1 MDRVTSWMG
10 VVVMVPLMVGC
21 TEAPKPASTA
31 PAPSAVPVSQPG
43 LVSVTGKAPQGAVV
57 ALEST
62 ASSDAAFP
70 PGPVVMDQRGQQF
83 LPPLLVARVGQP
95 VEFRNGEGI
104 AHNVNVTRNVGGGV
118 EFNVSTDPG
127 QAYTHTFTT
136 AGTYEVACDIH
147 PSMRASLAIVN
158 SPHAAMAGDF
168 GSFVIM
174 NVPPGTYELVTLY
187 GNETTRRT
195 VEVAGTHT
203 DVDRTRAQ
211 GSGGSE
217 GP

>member
-1 MDRVTSWMG
+1 MRGRVKSWM
-10 VVVMVPLMVGC
+10 VAVVMVPLIASC
-21 TEAPKPASTA
+21 SESSKPAPAA
-31 PAPSAVPVSQPG
+31 PAPSAVPVSQAG

-62 ASSDAAFP
+62 ASSDAALP

-83 LPPLLVARVGQP
+83 LPPLLLARVGQP

-104 AHNVNVTRNVGGGV
+104 AHNVNVTRNVGGTV

-127 QAYTHTFTT
+127 QAYTHRFETT
-136 AGTYEVACDIH
+136 GTYEVACDIH

-158 SPHAAMAGDF
+158 TPHAAMAGDF

-195 VEVAGTHT
+195 VEISGTHT
-203 DVDRTRAQ
+203 DVDRKVQ
-211 GSGGSE
+211 GSGASD
-217 GP
+217 

>member
-1 MDRVTSWMG
+1 MRKWAKSWMG
-10 VVVMVPLMVGC
+10 VVVMVALVASC
-21 TEAPKPASTA
+21 SDAPKPAPAA

-43 LVSVTGKAPQGAVV
+43 LVSVTGKAPRGAVV
-57 ALEST
+57 ALES
-62 ASSDAAFP
+62 AAANEAAPP

-95 VEFRNGEGI
+95 IEFRNGEGI
-104 AHNVNVTRNVGGGV
+104 AHNVYVTRNVGGTV

-127 QAYTHTFTT
+127 QAYTHTFATS
-136 AGTYEVACDIH
+136 GTYEVSCDIH
-147 PSMRASLAIVN
+147 PSMRATLAIV
-158 SPHAAMAGDF
+158 STPHAAMVGDF

-195 VEVAGTHT
+195 VEIAGTHT
-203 DVDRTRAQ
+203 DVDRKGA
-211 GSGGSE
+211 
-217 GP
+217 

>member
-1 MDRVTSWMG
+1 MDRWVKSWMG
-10 VVVMVPLMVGC
+10 VVVLVPLIASC
-21 TEAPKPASTA
+21 SEAPKPAPAA

-43 LVSVTGKAPQGAVV
+43 LVSVTGKAAQGAVV

-62 ASSDAAFP
+62 TSSAAALP

-95 VEFRNGEGI
+95 IEFRNGEGI
-104 AHNVNVTRNVGGGV
+104 AHNVNVTRNVGGTV

-127 QAYTHTFTT
+127 QAYTHTFATP
-136 AGTYEVACDIH
+136 GTYEVACDIH

-158 SPHAAMAGDF
+158 TPHAAMAGDF

-174 NVPPGTYELVTLY
+174 NVPPGTYDLVTLY
-187 GNETTRRT
+187 GNETTRRS
-195 VEVAGTHT
+195 VEISGTQT
-203 DVDRTRAQ
+203 NVDRD
-211 GSGGSE
+211 
-217 GP
+217 P